1 MNGKR
6 NVAGLLRSG
15 FTELPGYLGAR
26 SMRPGYPA
34 GSCRSSSPGLTG
46 LEGSHDWVSCA
57 MEVFGCVFMGGL
69 AATADVAALQA
80 QAEVNP
86 VAPDL

>member
-1 MNGKR
+1 
-6 NVAGLLRSG
+6 
-15 FTELPGYLGAR
+15 
-26 SMRPGYPA
+26 
-34 GSCRSSSPGLTG
+34 
-46 LEGSHDWVSCA
+46 

-86 VAPDL
+86 VATDL